1 MSWVAVAV
9 AGGSALIGA
18 GGSITG
24 GLLSSGAA
32 KDASAAQQDAANRG
46 ITTLQAGQRD
56 ALNYLDPFRQFGLN
70 AGYTLQDSMYSPEQR
85 AAQMDQQRLQ
95 FTAEV
100 DRLKALVPKWET
112 YQTFTGKNASERRR
126 DAFTAE
132 HNAALQKVAEAES
145 KLKSFNQRV
154 DLTKAQVAS
163 GVNKM
168 PEMQESP
175 WYKFQSE
182 LLGRNMDRF
191 FAARGLTGSGF
202 EAEERRRGLIELG
215 AGETER
221 QYSRLFNMYGTGAN
235 AANAGAGA
243 LTGTSQGMAN
253 MQVGAG
259 QAQAQGIIG
268 ANQGIVDA
276 ITGGVNA
283 VNAGVGGAL
292 NYKMFQNLMANNKP
306 TGGVTPRG
314 VDPVFDSVDSGRLT
328 Y

>member
-1 MSWVAVAV
+1 MSWVAVAI
-9 AGGSALIGA
+9 GGSALLA
-18 GGSITG
+18 GGTSAMTG
-24 GLLSSGAA
+24 IMGSNSA

-95 FTAEV
+95 YTAEV
-100 DRLKALVPKWET
+100 DRLKALIPKWET

-132 HNAALQKVAEAES
+132 YNTALQKVAEAES
-145 KLKSFNQRV
+145 KLSSFNKQAE
-154 DLTKAQVAS
+154 LMQAQAAS

-259 QAQAQGIIG
+259 NAQAQGIIG
-268 ANQGIVDA
+268 SNNAITNA
-276 ITGGVNA
+276 ITGGTNA
-283 VNAGVGGAL
+283 ATGAVGSFL
-292 NYKMFQNLMANNKP
+292 NYQMFQDLMAKNKP
-306 TGGVTPRG
+306 AVPTGTVTG
-314 VDPVFDSVDSGRLT
+314 
-328 Y
+328 

>member
-1 MSWVAVAV
+1 MSWVAVAI
-9 AGGSALIGA
+9 GGSALLA
-18 GGSITG
+18 GGTSAMTG
-24 GLLSSGAA
+24 IMGSNSA
-32 KDASAAQQDAANRG
+32 KEASAAQQDAANRG

-100 DRLKALVPKWET
+100 DRLKALIPKWET

-132 HNAALQKVAEAES
+132 YNTALQKVAEAES
-145 KLKSFNQRV
+145 KLNSFNKQAQ
-154 DLTKAQVAS
+154 LTQAQAAS

-259 QAQAQGIIG
+259 NAQAQGIIG
-268 ANQGIVDA
+268 SNNAITNA
-276 ITGGVNA
+276 ITGGTNA
-283 VNAGVGGAL
+283 ATGAVGSFL
-292 NYKMFQNLMANNKP
+292 NYQMFQDLMAKNKP
-306 TGGVTPRG
+306 AVPTGTVTG
-314 VDPVFDSVDSGRLT
+314 
-328 Y
+328 

>member
-1 MSWVAVAV
+1 MSWVAVAI
-9 AGGSALIGA
+9 GGSALLA
-18 GGSITG
+18 GGTSAMTG
-24 GLLSSGAA
+24 IMGSNSA
-32 KDASAAQQDAANRG
+32 KEASAAQQDAANRG

-70 AGYTLQDSMYSPEQR
+70 AGYSLQDSMYSPEQR

-95 FTAEV
+95 YTAEV

-132 HNAALQKVAEAES
+132 YNTALQKVAEAES
-145 KLKSFNQRV
+145 KLKSFNQQA
-154 DLTKAQVAS
+154 DLTKTQAAS
-163 GVNKM
+163 GVFRA

-268 ANQGIVDA
+268 SNSAITNA
-276 ITGGVNA
+276 ITGGTNA
-283 VNAGVGGAL
+283 ATGAVGSYL
-292 NYKMFQNLMANNKP
+292 NYQMFQNLMAKNKP
-306 TGGVTPRG
+306 MPTGTVAPDGYVG
-314 VDPVFDSVDSGRLT
+314 
-328 Y
+328 

>member
-1 MSWVAVAV
+1 MPWGIAAAAV
-9 AGGSALIGA
+9 IGA
-18 GGSITG
+18 GASVTG

-46 ITTLQAGQRD
+46 LATVQAGQRD
-56 ALNYLDPFRQFGLN
+56 ALNYLDPFRQFGIN

-95 FTAEV
+95 YTAEV
-100 DRLKALVPKWET
+100 DRLKALIPKWET

-132 HNAALQKVAEAES
+132 YNTALQKVAEAES
-145 KLKSFNQRV
+145 RLKSFNQQV
-154 DLTKAQVAS
+154 DLTKNQIAS

-235 AANAGAGA
+235 VASAGAGA
-243 LTGTSQGMAN
+243 ITGTSQGMAN
-253 MQVGAG
+253 MQVAQGN
-259 QAQAQGIIG
+259 AQAQGILG
-268 ANQGIVDA
+268 ANQGIVNA
-276 ITGGVNA
+276 ITGVANSATGA
-283 VNAGVGGAL
+283 VGAGM
-292 NYKMFQNLMANNKP
+292 NYAMFQNLIAKNQP
-306 TGGVTPRG
+306 TGTATSGYSRPDMDFDPNAIRG
-314 VDPVFDSVDSGRLT
+314 YG
-328 Y
+328 

>member
-1 MSWVAVAV
+1 MSWVAVAI
-9 AGGSALIGA
+9 GGSALLA
-18 GGSITG
+18 GGTSAMTG
-24 GLLSSGAA
+24 IMGSNSA
-32 KDASAAQQDAANRG
+32 KEASAAQQDAANRG

-95 FTAEV
+95 YTAEV
-100 DRLKALVPKWET
+100 DRLKALIPKWET

-132 HNAALQKVAEAES
+132 YNTALQKVAEAES
-145 KLKSFNQRV
+145 KLSSFNKQAQ
-154 DLTKAQVAS
+154 LTQAQAAS

-259 QAQAQGIIG
+259 NAQAQGIIG
-268 ANQGIVDA
+268 SNNAITNA
-276 ITGGVNA
+276 ITGGTNA
-283 VNAGVGGAL
+283 ATGAVGSFLNYQMFQDLMAKNKPVAPSGGTAGVVNTSGSYL
-292 NYKMFQNLMANNKP
+292 
-306 TGGVTPRG
+306 
-314 VDPVFDSVDSGRLT
+314 PVG
-328 Y
+328 

>member
-1 MSWVAVAV
+1 MT
-9 AGGSALIGA
+9 GIMGSN
-18 GGSITG
+18 S
-24 GLLSSGAA
+24 A
-32 KDASAAQQDAANRG
+32 KEASAAQQDAANRG

-95 FTAEV
+95 YTAEV
-100 DRLKALVPKWET
+100 DRLKALIPKWET

-132 HNAALQKVAEAES
+132 YNTALQKVAEAES
-145 KLKSFNQRV
+145 KLSSFNKQAQ
-154 DLTKAQVAS
+154 LTQAQAAS

-259 QAQAQGIIG
+259 NAQAQGIIG
-268 ANQGIVDA
+268 SNNAITNA

-283 VNAGVGGAL
+283 ATGAAGSFL
-292 NYKMFQNLMANNKP
+292 NYQMFQNLMNNNNPYGNGNSK
-306 TGGVTPRG
+306 GGSG
-314 VDPVFDSVDSGRLT
+314 GAIDMNNAMYDPARFGQ
-328 Y
+328 

>member
-1 MSWVAVAV
+1 MSWVAVAI
-9 AGGSALIGA
+9 GGSALLA
-18 GGSITG
+18 GGTSAMTG
-24 GLLSSGAA
+24 IMGSNSA
-32 KDASAAQQDAANRG
+32 KEASAAQQDAANRG

-70 AGYTLQDSMYSPEQR
+70 AGYSLQDSMYSPEQR

-95 FTAEV
+95 YTAEV

-132 HNAALQKVAEAES
+132 YNTALQKVAEAES
-145 KLKSFNQRV
+145 KLKSFNQQA
-154 DLTKAQVAS
+154 DLTKTQAAS
-163 GVNKM
+163 GVFKA

-268 ANQGIVDA
+268 SNSAITNA
-276 ITGGVNA
+276 ITGGTNA
-283 VNAGVGGAL
+283 ATGAVGSYL
-292 NYKMFQNLMANNKP
+292 NYQMFQNLMAKNKP
-306 TGGVTPRG
+306 MPTGTVAPDGYVG
-314 VDPVFDSVDSGRLT
+314 
-328 Y
+328 

>member
-1 MSWVAVAV
+1 MT
-9 AGGSALIGA
+9 GIMGSN
-18 GGSITG
+18 
-24 GLLSSGAA
+24 AA

-46 ITTLQAGQRD
+46 LTTLQSGQRD
-56 ALNYLDPFRQFGLN
+56 ALAYLDPFRQFGLN

-85 AAQMDQQRLQ
+85 AAQIDQQRLQ
-95 FTAEV
+95 YTAEV
-100 DRLKALVPKWET
+100 DRLKALIPKWET

-132 HNAALQKVAEAES
+132 YNTALQKVAEAES
-145 KLKSFNQRV
+145 KLKSFNTQA
-154 DLTKAQVAS
+154 DLTKTQAAS
-163 GVNKM
+163 GVFKM

-243 LTGTSQGMAN
+243 MTGTSQGMSN
-253 MQVGAG
+253 LMVGSG

-276 ITGGVNA
+276 MTGGVNA
-283 VNAGVGGAL
+283 VREGVGGAL
-292 NYKMFQNLMANNKP
+292 NYKMFQDLMAKNRPMP
-306 TGGVTPRG
+306 TGTVAP
-314 VDPVFDSVDSGRLT
+314 DT
-328 Y
+328 YTS

>member
-1 MSWVAVAV
+1 LSWVAVAI
-9 AGGSALIGA
+9 GGSALLA
-18 GGSITG
+18 GGTSAMTG
-24 GLLSSGAA
+24 IMGSNSA
-32 KDASAAQQDAANRG
+32 KEASAAQQDAANRG
-46 ITTLQAGQRD
+46 ITTMQTGQRD

-85 AAQMDQQRLQ
+85 TAQLDQQRLQ
-95 FTAEV
+95 YQAEV
-100 DRLKALVPKWET
+100 DRLKALIPKWET

-132 HNAALQKVAEAES
+132 YNTALQKVAEAES
-145 KLKSFNQRV
+145 KLKSFNQQA
-154 DLTKAQVAS
+154 DLTKTQAAS
-163 GVNKM
+163 GVFKA

-268 ANQGIVDA
+268 SNSAITNA
-276 ITGGVNA
+276 ITGGTNA
-283 VNAGVGGAL
+283 ATGAVGSYL
-292 NYKMFQNLMANNKP
+292 NYQMFQNLMAKNKP
-306 TGGVTPRG
+306 MPTGTVAPDGYVG
-314 VDPVFDSVDSGRLT
+314 
-328 Y
+328 

>member
-1 MSWVAVAV
+1 MPWGIAAAAV
-9 AGGSALIGA
+9 IGA
-18 GGSITG
+18 GASVTG

-46 ITTLQAGQRD
+46 LATVQAGQRD
-56 ALNYLDPFRQFGLN
+56 ALNYLDPFRQFGIN

-95 FTAEV
+95 YTAEV
-100 DRLKALVPKWET
+100 DRLKALIPKWET

-132 HNAALQKVAEAES
+132 YNTALQKVAEAES
-145 KLKSFNQRV
+145 KLNSFNKQAQ
-154 DLTKAQVAS
+154 LTQAQAAS

-259 QAQAQGIIG
+259 NAQAQGIIG
-268 ANQGIVDA
+268 SNNAITNA
-276 ITGGVNA
+276 ITGGTNA
-283 VNAGVGGAL
+283 ATGAVGSFL
-292 NYKMFQNLMANNKP
+292 NYQMFQDLMAKNKP
-306 TGGVTPRG
+306 AVPTGTVTG
-314 VDPVFDSVDSGRLT
+314 
-328 Y
+328 

>member
-1 MSWVAVAV
+1 
-9 AGGSALIGA
+9 
-18 GGSITG
+18 
-24 GLLSSGAA
+24 
-32 KDASAAQQDAANRG
+32 
-46 ITTLQAGQRD
+46 
-56 ALNYLDPFRQFGLN
+56 
-70 AGYTLQDSMYSPEQR
+70 
-85 AAQMDQQRLQ
+85 
-95 FTAEV
+95 
-100 DRLKALVPKWET
+100 LVPKWET

-132 HNAALQKVAEAES
+132 YNTALQKVAEAES
-145 KLKSFNQRV
+145 KLKSFNQQA
-154 DLTKAQVAS
+154 DLTKTQAAS
-163 GVNKM
+163 GVFKA

-268 ANQGIVDA
+268 SNSAITNA
-276 ITGGVNA
+276 ITGGTNA
-283 VNAGVGGAL
+283 ATGAVGSYL
-292 NYKMFQNLMANNKP
+292 NYQMFQNLMAKNKP
-306 TGGVTPRG
+306 MPTGTVAPDGYVG
-314 VDPVFDSVDSGRLT
+314 
-328 Y
+328 

>member
-1 MSWVAVAV
+1 MSWVAVAI
-9 AGGSALIGA
+9 GGSALLA
-18 GGSITG
+18 GGTSAMTG
-24 GLLSSGAA
+24 IMGSNSA
-32 KDASAAQQDAANRG
+32 KEASAAQQDAANRG

-56 ALNYLDPFRQFGLN
+56 ALNYLDPFRQFGIN

-95 FTAEV
+95 YTAEV
-100 DRLKALVPKWET
+100 DRLKALIPKWET

-132 HNAALQKVAEAES
+132 YNTALQKVAEAES
-145 KLKSFNQRV
+145 KLKSFNQQA
-154 DLTKAQVAS
+154 DLTKTQAAS
-163 GVNKM
+163 GVFKA

-268 ANQGIVDA
+268 SNSAITNA
-276 ITGGVNA
+276 ITGGTNA
-283 VNAGVGGAL
+283 ATGAVGSYL
-292 NYKMFQNLMANNKP
+292 NYQMFQNLMAKNKP
-306 TGGVTPRG
+306 MPTGTVAPDGYVG
-314 VDPVFDSVDSGRLT
+314 
-328 Y
+328 

>member
-1 MSWVAVAV
+1 LL
-9 AGGSALIGA
+9 AGGTSAMTGIM
-18 GGSITG
+18 GSN
-24 GLLSSGAA
+24 SA
-32 KDASAAQQDAANRG
+32 KEASAAQQDAANRG

-70 AGYTLQDSMYSPEQR
+70 AGYSLQDSMYSPEQR

-95 FTAEV
+95 YTAEV

-132 HNAALQKVAEAES
+132 YNTALQKVAEAES
-145 KLKSFNQRV
+145 KLKSFNQQA
-154 DLTKAQVAS
+154 DLTKTQAAS
-163 GVNKM
+163 GVFKA

-268 ANQGIVDA
+268 SNSA
-276 ITGGVNA
+276 ITNA
-283 VNAGVGGAL
+283 IT
-292 NYKMFQNLMANNKP
+292 NYQMFQNLMAKNKP
-306 TGGVTPRG
+306 MPTGTVAPDGYVG
-314 VDPVFDSVDSGRLT
+314 
-328 Y
+328 